1 MVVEESKLGRGG
13 GGKGMELYY
22 AYIGALCNWTAV
34 CKVFRFLAV
43 FTQACFPLKY
53 YRLHIPCCGWIVGG
67 R

>member
-1 MVVEESKLGRGG
+1 M
-13 GGKGMELYY
+13 GKGMELYY